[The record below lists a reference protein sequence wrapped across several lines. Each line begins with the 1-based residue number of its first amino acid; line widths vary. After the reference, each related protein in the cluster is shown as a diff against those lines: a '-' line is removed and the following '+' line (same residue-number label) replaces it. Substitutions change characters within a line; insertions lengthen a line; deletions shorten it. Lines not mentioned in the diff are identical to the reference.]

1 MKRDNKKETTCWDKT
16 EIEKFSYSSKT
27 FLNVDFCP
35 KNLVFVSSQQLV
47 VHLNQRVVFA
57 WLLQYSC
64 DKCDRFFTRGHMWRV
79 LSDKWEV
86 LIDIFRWPMTCDMWL
101 MRWCCNIHETN
112 VTGFIWQVG
121 WCGASIIRWWFYMK
135 VTHVTG
141 FIWQLIGA
149 YK

>member
-64 DKCDRFFTRGHMWRV
+64 DKCDRFLYKG
-79 LSDKWEV
+79 
-86 LIDIFRWPMTCDMWL
+86 
-101 MRWCCNIHETN
+101 
-112 VTGFIWQVG
+112 
-121 WCGASIIRWWFYMK
+121 
-135 VTHVTG
+135 THVTG
-141 FIWQLIGA
+141 FI
-149 YK
+149 